1 MLFFAPN
8 ITDNYVVLSEEESRH
23 CTKVL
28 RLKIADTIEII
39 DGIGNFYIGKISIA
53 HDKRCEVQI
62 IETHKNYTQRP
73 HKFHLLI
80 APTKNNER
88 IEWLLEKACEIGI
101 DEITFVTT
109 QRSER
114 SNIKTE
120 RLHKIMVSAIK
131 QSQKALLPTLN
142 EPIKLKDALVKLN
155 TSNYTKLIAHCIDD
169 GKRTA
174 LLKSI
179 TPNTS
184 YAILIGPEGDF
195 TPDEVQLAIDAGF
208 KPLSLGNYR
217 LRTETAALHACS
229 IFNAV
234 NEY

>member
-8 ITDNYVVLSEEESRH
+8 IASEFIVLSEEESRH

-28 RLKIADTIEII
+28 RLKSSDTIEII
-39 DGIGNFYIGKISIA
+39 DGIGGFYIGKIINT
-53 HDKRCEVQI
+53 HEKRCEVKI
-62 IETHKNYTQRP
+62 IKTQLNYTQRK

-101 DEITFVTT
+101 DEISFVTT

-114 SNIKTE
+114 SVIKTE
-120 RLHKIMVSAIK
+120 RLQKIMISAIK
-131 QSQKALLPTLN
+131 QSQKALLPVLN
-142 EPIKLKDALVKLN
+142 EPRKFNHALQDIP
-155 TSNYTKLIAHCIDD
+155 TNYNKLIAHCIDD
-169 GKRTA
+169 GARTP
-174 LLKSI
+174 LIKSI
-179 TPNTS
+179 LPQQS

-195 TPDEVQLAIDAGF
+195 TPDEIKLATQAGF
-208 KPLSLGNYR
+208 QPLSLGSYR
-217 LRTETAALHACS
+217 LRTETAALHVCS
-229 IFNAV
+229 IFNAI